1 MDEELLK
8 AEMRDM
14 DVVSFFSGW
23 KGKEEHPYTNFRCG
37 VTTVRWNLVLFCFI
51 FFFFVG
57 QGVFCDVWWTS
68 SEFLQARWNCFV

>member
-8 AEMRDM
+8 AEMRDV

-23 KGKEEHPYTNFRCG
+23 KKEEHPYTNFRCG

-51 FFFFVG
+51 FFF
-57 QGVFCDVWWTS
+57 
-68 SEFLQARWNCFV
+68 L